1 MVANTAVKN
10 ANDNNGTGAPRTVII
25 DTTQLG
31 TFTSMSIKTVD
42 ATTNI
47 LLEPS
52 VQFARPAI
60 PQIPV
65 ALNGY
70 GVTFVE
76 LTP

>member
-1 MVANTAVKN
+1 
-10 ANDNNGTGAPRTVII
+10 
-25 DTTQLG
+25 
-31 TFTSMSIKTVD
+31 MSIKTID
-42 ATTNI
+42 GTTNI

-52 VQFARPAI
+52 VQFATPAI
-60 PQIPV
+60 PQLPI

>member
-1 MVANTAVKN
+1 MIANTAVKN
-10 ANDNNGTGAPRTVII
+10 TTDNNGTGAPRTVVI

-31 TFTSMSIKTVD
+31 AFTSMSLKTID

-52 VQFARPAI
+52 VQFSNPAT
-60 PQIPV
+60 PQIPI